1 MEKHLLFLAACT
13 LAVATGNAA
22 TFKDGVFS
30 FTTTSETTVELTKA
44 DSKDADGK
52 KIDAYVVPQTVSD
65 GSATYTVTAI
75 GEEAFKWNYATSI
88 SLPETIE
95 VFSTSAFNGCSELS
109 EINIPAALE
118 IIGDYAFSGC
128 KSIKSIDI
136 PASVKSIGNSAFFTA
151 TGLTSITFHEG
162 LESIGNSAF
171 YKAGITTAVLP
182 ESVTELGPKAFY
194 YSKIESVKLPSQIT
208 KLETGLFRD
217 CVNLTSIDIPESV
230 TEIGDECFLGCT
242 SLTKLD
248 IPAAVTKIGTSLI
261 SKTAVPEIG
270 LAAGNRDFV
279 LIDGVLYGADKRLLY
294 AVPMTGKSEVN
305 VEAGCVGSNGGA
317 CWGCQV
323 TKVTLPEGMLA
334 IDDYAFCQSELAEI
348 NFPATMTYIGEQ
360 GFAATKLTEVEL
372 PANMPYI
379 LDGAFAGCE
388 NLVSVTIP
396 SGVKLIYNHA
406 FHNDTKLASV
416 TCLGATAPEI
426 DDVYETYDSPF
437 YGVPE
442 TTPLYVPKGSVASY
456 QEAGWGTYFKITESD
471 QSTFAYTSITPADG
485 TVLGAWADM
494 VVNIEFDSDIT
505 IVTQNPE
512 VFLRKGSELSGAVIE
527 PDLGWNAVKGDNNR
541 TLRVWGADYDY
552 YPMTFK
558 AEEGAE
564 YYLVIPAGIV
574 KNAAGDL
581 NERIVIN
588 WHGPAAHKELAVE
601 STTPANGAEIAA
613 GDVEMSFIV
622 TFADDISVVDFGPDA
637 TLRKDDATTGTKIEP
652 DLYWK
657 ATKEND
663 KAVKVFGMDYDSFIQ
678 LFKVEDGVTYYMTI
692 PAGIVQNAAG
702 DKNGEIVISF
712 TGNSSLGIGSIGTDG
727 VFETERFDING
738 RKVGPGYKGVTII
751 RMTDGS
757 VRKAM
762 QK

>member
-305 VEAGCVGSNGGA
+305 VEAGCVGINGGA
-317 CWGCQV
+317 FWGCQV

-471 QSTFAYTSITPADG
+471 QSTFAYTSITPA
-485 TVLGAWADM
+485 
-494 VVNIEFDSDIT
+494 
-505 IVTQNPE
+505 
-512 VFLRKGSELSGAVIE
+512 
-527 PDLGWNAVKGDNNR
+527 
-541 TLRVWGADYDY
+541 
-552 YPMTFK
+552 
-558 AEEGAE
+558 
-564 YYLVIPAGIV
+564 
-574 KNAAGDL
+574 
-581 NERIVIN
+581 
-588 WHGPAAHKELAVE
+588 
-601 STTPANGAEIAA
+601 NGAEIAA